1 LNDPERLQKLD
12 DAWYRGTIRR
22 GRPDKGMPNWGT
34 VLSPMQIND
43 VVALLAAWRE
53 GKTVS
58 ANIPLITLVTNALF
72 AIREF
77 DHTDAVFY
85 LKAALP
91 LTDGTQVEELKTI
104 ITLVEENH
112 LFEAESH
119 LIALLPPEEMG
130 RASYSSNCAP
140 CHGAWC
146 GGMGPNLR
154 TNAFVQSKSD
164 QELTDFILTGRSG
177 TAMDGFEGILGN
189 EEISNIISLMRTWQS
204 SEQSQPGD

>member
-1 LNDPERLQKLD
+1 MLPS
-12 DAWYRGTIRR
+12 T
-22 GRPDKGMPNWGT
+22 
-34 VLSPMQIND
+34 
-43 VVALLAAWRE
+43 
-53 GKTVS
+53 
-58 ANIPLITLVTNALF
+58 
-72 AIREF
+72 
-77 DHTDAVFY
+77 

-91 LTDGTQVEELKTI
+91 LTDGTQIEELKTI

-140 CHGAWC
+140 CHGGDGS

-154 TNAFVQSKSD
+154 TNAFIQSQND
-164 QELTDFILTGRSG
+164 QELIDFILAGRPG

-189 EEISNIISLMRTWQS
+189 EEVSNIISLMRGWQS
-204 SEQSQPGD
+204 LEESQPGD